1 MELTV
6 RAGDIYSSNLFSW
19 KRGREAEE
27 LICLERQTG
36 LHYPSGSGAKT
47 QLVLNY
53 SAILQ
58 LFFSTNPEV
67 TLTTY
72 LFIDNTSEDGVL
84 VLYPLLQVH
93 KGQLV
98 VGDTEFVVGEKHS

>member
-1 MELTV
+1 M
-6 RAGDIYSSNLFSW
+6 
-19 KRGREAEE
+19 
-27 LICLERQTG
+27 
-36 LHYPSGSGAKT
+36 
-47 QLVLNY
+47 
-53 SAILQ
+53 ILQ
-58 LFFSTNPEV
+58 LVFSTNPEV